1 MSLQADVS
9 ASPEIPP
16 TPRYARFSR
25 RLKGVLIDWIIAV
38 VLVFGAVFVAV
49 SLRSDAVSRMLGFLV
64 VAVLVLYEPIL
75 VSLTGGTLGHTFAN
89 LRVVDENH
97 GGNVSFAKALMRLA
111 LKSLLGWY
119 SFLVMA
125 ATRRNQAVH
134 DLLTRSTVQIRDP
147 AKALPHHYI
156 TERTDFQNPDMPSR
170 PRRIAVICLY
180 LSLAFFSF
188 GVVLVAAAAIG
199 ALSLACLDND
209 RCSVGEGLFLIASTL
224 VWIAISAACIGSGW
238 RGRLLGARRRVA
250 TG

>member
-1 MSLQADVS
+1 MSARADVS
-9 ASPEIPP
+9 APPESLLP
-16 TPRYARFSR
+16 PRYARFSR
-25 RLKGVLIDWIIAV
+25 RLKAILIDWIIALFV
-38 VLVFGAVFVAV
+38 VFGAVFVAI
-49 SLRSDAVSRMLGFLV
+49 SLRSDTVSRMLGFLV

-75 VSLTGGTLGHTFAN
+75 VSFTGGTLGHTFAN

-97 GGNVSFAKALMRLA
+97 GGNVSFAKALARLA

-147 AKALPHHYI
+147 ARARPHHYI

-180 LSLAFFSF
+180 LSLTFAIFC
-188 GVVLVAAAAIG
+188 VVLVVAAAIG
-199 ALSLACLDND
+199 ALSPACLDND
-209 RCSVGEGLFLIASTL
+209 QCSVAEGLFLIVSILIWLA
-224 VWIAISAACIGSGW
+224 ASAACIGLGW
-238 RGRLLGARRRVA
+238 RGKLPAARKRAAV
-250 TG
+250 G